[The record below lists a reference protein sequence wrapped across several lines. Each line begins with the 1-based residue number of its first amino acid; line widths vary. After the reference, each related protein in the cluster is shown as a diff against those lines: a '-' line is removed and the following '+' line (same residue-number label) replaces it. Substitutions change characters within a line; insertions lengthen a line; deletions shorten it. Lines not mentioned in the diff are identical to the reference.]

1 MRVIG
6 LGTDLVAV
14 ERIARMV
21 REHGERFLERTYT
34 VAERDECV
42 GKQREAQRLAAR
54 FAAKEAAMKALGT
67 GLSRGINWRDFGIV
81 TLPSG
86 EPRLMVVGMA
96 SHIAAERG
104 VDQWMVSMSDTD
116 EYATATVIACGPEP
130 ATVRA
135 VHEKSDARSERVF
148 PPRAMST

>member
-6 LGTDLVAV
+6 LGTDLVEV

-34 VAERDECV
+34 VAERQECV

-67 GLSRGINWRDFGIV
+67 GLSRGINWRDIGIV

-96 SHIAAERG
+96 AHVAAERG
-104 VDQWMVSMSDTD
+104 VEQWTVSLSDTD
-116 EYATATVIACGPEP
+116 AYAMATVIACGPEP
-130 ATVRA
+130 AAVRTVQ
-135 VHEKSDARSERVF
+135 EKSDARSDRVF
-148 PPRAMST
+148 SPRPATG